1 MHRYNQ
7 NKEISMNELQ
17 IFENREFGS
26 VRTTEID
33 GKPYFS
39 AVDIAEALGYA
50 NPRDAVSRH
59 CKGVVKRDTL
69 TRGGQQ
75 AINFIPEGDIYRLVV
90 RSNLP
95 SAERFESWVFD
106 DVIPQIRQTGGYQLP
121 QTYAEALRALAD
133 KAEQNEK
140 LTAQIEIMRPKEI
153 FADAVAASKTSILIG
168 ELAKLI
174 TQNGYQ
180 IGQTRLF
187 KWMRERGYLIK
198 DGSSKNMPMQR
209 YVQQGLFE
217 IKESNVQNPDGSVRI
232 TKTTKVTGKG
242 QQYFI
247 NKFLGGIA

>member
-1 MHRYNQ
+1 
-7 NKEISMNELQ
+7 MNNIQ
-17 IFENREFGS
+17 IFDNEEFGR

-33 GKPYFS
+33 GKPFFS
-39 AVDIAEALGYA
+39 AKDVAEALGYS
-50 NPRDAVSRH
+50 NPRKAILDH
-59 CKGVVKRDTL
+59 CKGVTKRDTL
-69 TRGGQQ
+69 TAGGQQ
-75 AINFIPEGDIYRLVV
+75 AVNFIPEGDIYRLII
-90 RSNLP
+90 RSQLP

-106 DVIPQIRQTGGYQLP
+106 EVIPEIRKTGGYQLP

-140 LTAQIEIMRPKEI
+140 LRIENERMKPTEI

-174 TQNGYQ
+174 TQNGYE
-180 IGQTRLF
+180 IGQTRMF
-187 KWMRERGYLIK
+187 KYLREHGYLIK

-247 NKFLGGIA
+247 NKFLAVPFPE

>member
-1 MHRYNQ
+1 
-7 NKEISMNELQ
+7 MNELQ
-17 IFENREFGS
+17 IFDNTEFGK
-26 VRTTEID
+26 VRTTEIN
-33 GKPYFS
+33 GKPYF
-39 AVDIAEALGYA
+39 AATDVARALGYS
-50 NPRDAVSRH
+50 NPHDAISRH
-59 CKGVVKRDTL
+59 CKGVVKHEGVSQTINQHGVATL
-69 TRGGQQ
+69 QNGY
-75 AINFIPEGDIYRLVV
+75 INFIPEGDIYRLVI
-90 RSNLP
+90 RSNLEG
-95 SAERFESWVFD
+95 AERFESWIFD
-106 DVIPQIRQTGGYQLP
+106 EVIPQIRETGGYQLP

-140 LTAQIEIMRPKEI
+140 LTARIEVMRPKEI

-174 TQNGYQ
+174 TQNGYE

-187 KWMRERGYLIK
+187 KWMREHGYLIK

-247 NKFLGGIA
+247 NKFIGGMA

>member
-1 MHRYNQ
+1 
-7 NKEISMNELQ
+7 MNDIQ
-17 IFENREFGS
+17 IFNNEEFGQ
-26 VRTTEID
+26 VRTIEID

-39 AVDIAEALGYA
+39 AKGVAEALGYS
-50 NPRDAVSRH
+50 NPRKAILDH
-59 CKGVVKRDTL
+59 CKGVTKRDTL
-69 TRGGQQ
+69 TAGGQQ
-75 AINFIPEGDIYRLVV
+75 AVNFIPEGDIYRLIV

-95 SAERFESWVFD
+95 SAERFEKWVFD
-106 DVIPQIRQTGGYQLP
+106 EVIPQIRQTGGYQLP

-140 LTAQIEIMRPKEI
+140 LTARIETMRPKEI
-153 FADAVAASKTSILIG
+153 FADAVAASRTSILIG

-174 TQNGYQ
+174 TQNGYE
-180 IGQTRLF
+180 IGQKRLF
-187 KWMRERGYLIK
+187 SWMREHGYLMK
-198 DGSSKNMPMQR
+198 YGESVNMPTQR

-217 IKESNVQNPDGSVRI
+217 IKESSVQNADGSVRI

>member
-1 MHRYNQ
+1 
-7 NKEISMNELQ
+7 MNELQ
-17 IFENREFGS
+17 IFNNEEFGQ
-26 VRTTEID
+26 VRTIEID

-39 AVDIAEALGYA
+39 AKDVAEALGYS
-50 NPRDAVSRH
+50 NPRKAILDH
-59 CKGVVKRDTL
+59 CKGVTKRDTL
-69 TRGGQQ
+69 TAGGQQ
-75 AINFIPEGDIYRLVV
+75 AVNFIPEGDIYRLIV

-95 SAERFESWVFD
+95 SAERFEKWVFD
-106 DVIPQIRQTGGYQLP
+106 EVIPRIRQTGGYQLP

-140 LTAQIEIMRPKEI
+140 LTARIETMRPKEI
-153 FADAVAASKTSILIG
+153 FADAVAASKTSILVG

-174 TQNGYQ
+174 TQNGYE

-187 KWMRERGYLIK
+187 SWLRENGYLMK
-198 DGSSKNMPMQR
+198 YGESKNMPMQR

-217 IKESNVQNPDGSVRI
+217 IKESNVQNADGSVRI

>member
-1 MHRYNQ
+1 
-7 NKEISMNELQ
+7 MNELQ
-17 IFENREFGS
+17 IFNNEEFGQ
-26 VRTTEID
+26 VRTIEID

-39 AVDIAEALGYA
+39 AKDVAEALGYS
-50 NPRDAVSRH
+50 NPRKAILDH
-59 CKGVVKRDTL
+59 CKGVTKRDTL
-69 TRGGQQ
+69 TAGGQQ
-75 AINFIPEGDIYRLVV
+75 AVNFIPEGDIYRLIV

-95 SAERFESWVFD
+95 NAERFEKWVFD
-106 DVIPQIRQTGGYQLP
+106 EVIPRIRQTGGYQLP

-140 LTAQIEIMRPKEI
+140 LTARIETMRPKEI

-174 TQNGYQ
+174 TQNGYE

-247 NKFLGGIA
+247 NKFLSIPFPE

>member
-1 MHRYNQ
+1 
-7 NKEISMNELQ
+7 MNELQ
-17 IFENREFGS
+17 IFNNEEFGQ
-26 VRTTEID
+26 VRTIEID

-39 AVDIAEALGYA
+39 AKDVAEALGYS
-50 NPRDAVSRH
+50 NPRKAILDH
-59 CKGVVKRDTL
+59 CKGVTKRDTL
-69 TRGGQQ
+69 TAGGQQ
-75 AINFIPEGDIYRLVV
+75 AVNFIPEGDIYRLIV

-95 SAERFESWVFD
+95 SAERFEKWVFD
-106 DVIPQIRQTGGYQLP
+106 EVIPRIRQTGGYQLP

-140 LTAQIEIMRPKEI
+140 LAARIETMRPKEI
-153 FADAVAASKTSILIG
+153 FADAVAASKTSILVG

-174 TQNGYQ
+174 TQNGYE

-187 KWMRERGYLIK
+187 SWLRENGYLMK
-198 DGSSKNMPMQR
+198 YGESKNMPMQR

-217 IKESNVQNPDGSVRI
+217 IKESNVQNADGSVRI

>member
-1 MHRYNQ
+1 
-7 NKEISMNELQ
+7 MNDIQ
-17 IFENREFGS
+17 IFNNEEFGQ
-26 VRTTEID
+26 VRTIEID

-39 AVDIAEALGYA
+39 AKDVAEALGYS
-50 NPRDAVSRH
+50 NPRKAILDH
-59 CKGVVKRDTL
+59 CKGVTKRDTL
-69 TRGGQQ
+69 TAGGQQ
-75 AINFIPEGDIYRLVV
+75 AVNFIPEGDIYRLIV

-95 SAERFESWVFD
+95 SAERFEKWVFD
-106 DVIPQIRQTGGYQLP
+106 EVIPQIRQTGGYQLP

-140 LTAQIEIMRPKEI
+140 LTARIETMRPKEI
-153 FADAVAASKTSILIG
+153 FADAVAASRTSILIG

-174 TQNGYQ
+174 TQNGYE
-180 IGQTRLF
+180 IGQQRLF
-187 KWMRERGYLIK
+187 SWMREHGYLMK
-198 DGSSKNMPMQR
+198 YGESVNMPTQR

-217 IKESNVQNPDGSVRI
+217 IKESSVQNADGSVRI

>member
-1 MHRYNQ
+1 
-7 NKEISMNELQ
+7 MNELQ
-17 IFENREFGS
+17 IFNSEEFGQ
-26 VRTTEID
+26 VRTIEID

-39 AVDIAEALGYA
+39 AKDVAEALGYS
-50 NPRDAVSRH
+50 NPRKAILDH
-59 CKGVVKRDTL
+59 CKGVTKRDTL
-69 TRGGQQ
+69 TAGGQQ
-75 AINFIPEGDIYRLVV
+75 AVNFIPEGDIYRLIV

-95 SAERFESWVFD
+95 SAERFEKWVFD
-106 DVIPQIRQTGGYQLP
+106 EVIPRIRQTGGYQLP
-121 QTYAEALRALAD
+121 QTYAEALRALAN

-140 LTAQIEIMRPKEI
+140 LTARIETMRPKEI
-153 FADAVAASKTSILIG
+153 FADAVAASKTSILVG

-174 TQNGYQ
+174 TQNGYE

-187 KWMRERGYLIK
+187 SWLRENGYLMK
-198 DGSSKNMPMQR
+198 YGESKNMPMQR

-247 NKFLGGIA
+247 NKFLTVPFPE

>member
-1 MHRYNQ
+1 
-7 NKEISMNELQ
+7 MNELQ
-17 IFENREFGS
+17 IFNSEEFGQ
-26 VRTTEID
+26 VRTIEID

-39 AVDIAEALGYA
+39 AKDVAEALGYS
-50 NPRDAVSRH
+50 NPRKAILDH
-59 CKGVVKRDTL
+59 CKGVTKRDTL
-69 TRGGQQ
+69 TAGGQQ
-75 AINFIPEGDIYRLVV
+75 AVNFIPEGDIYRLIV

-95 SAERFESWVFD
+95 SAERFEKWVFD
-106 DVIPQIRQTGGYQLP
+106 EVIPRIRQTGGYQLP

-140 LTAQIEIMRPKEI
+140 LTARIETMRPKEI
-153 FADAVAASKTSILIG
+153 FADAVAASKTSILVG

-174 TQNGYQ
+174 TQNGYE

-187 KWMRERGYLIK
+187 SWLRENGYLMK
-198 DGSSKNMPMQR
+198 YGESKNMPMQR

-217 IKESNVQNPDGSVRI
+217 IKESNVQNADGSVRI

>member
-1 MHRYNQ
+1 
-7 NKEISMNELQ
+7 MNDLQ
-17 IFENREFGS
+17 IFNNDEFGQ
-26 VRTTEID
+26 VRTIEID

-39 AVDIAEALGYA
+39 AIDVAAALGYK

-59 CKGVVKRDTL
+59 CKGVVKYDTP
-69 TRGGQQ
+69 TPGGQQ
-75 AINFIPEGDIYRLVV
+75 AVNFIPEGDIYRLIV
-90 RSNLP
+90 RSDLP
-95 SAERFESWVFD
+95 SAEKFEKWVFD
-106 DVIPQIRQTGGYQLP
+106 DVIPQIRKTGGYNLP

-140 LTAQIEIMRPKEI
+140 LTARIETMRPKEI
-153 FADAVAASKTSILIG
+153 FADAVAASKTSILVG

-174 TQNGYQ
+174 TQNGYE

-187 KWMRERGYLIK
+187 SWLRENGYLMK
-198 DGSSKNMPMQR
+198 YGESKNMPMQR

-217 IKESNVQNPDGSVRI
+217 IKESNVQNADGSVRI

>member
-1 MHRYNQ
+1 
-7 NKEISMNELQ
+7 MNDIQTFNNE
-17 IFENREFGS
+17 EFGQ
-26 VRTTEID
+26 VRTIEID

-39 AVDIAEALGYA
+39 AKDVAEALGYS
-50 NPRDAVSRH
+50 NPRKAILDH
-59 CKGVVKRDTL
+59 CKGVTKRDTL
-69 TRGGQQ
+69 TAGGQQ
-75 AINFIPEGDIYRLVV
+75 AVNFIPEGDIYRLIVK
-90 RSNLP
+90 SQLP

-106 DVIPQIRQTGGYQLP
+106 EVIPEIRKTGGYQLP

-140 LTAQIEIMRPKEI
+140 LVARVEQMRPKEI
-153 FADAVAASKTSILIG
+153 FADAVAASKTSILMG

-174 TQNGYQ
+174 TQNGYE

-187 KWMRERGYLIK
+187 TWLREHGYLMK
-198 DGSSKNMPMQR
+198 TGTSKNMPMQR

-247 NKFLGGIA
+247 NKFLAVPFPE